1 MAQHSKRPRAIV
13 VVEGDRR
20 NGEFLRTALSNG
32 DFDVVGVSTVE
43 AALREIRMTTNVVAV
58 VDDDLP
64 LVRGLDLVGRL
75 RGERRDLESILI
87 TRDESVVSLTA
98 RLHVERFR
106 ALRKPLHLEDLR
118 ACVTESIQRLGLRER
133 QASNA
138 PPEGASESDEHA
150 ALRRRVEAL
159 ERASHA
165 PPSGDANPEET
176 PVEAA
181 AKGAAEDDALRV
193 LVVDDDPLVRKA
205 VARTLKRHHVV
216 VAENGRAATREI
228 ERAKP
233 DVIISDLMM
242 PEMDG
247 IELAE
252 EIKERWP
259 DLSTRIVFV
268 SGVPSQM
275 ERVRKVAP
283 QQPLLTKPV
292 SSGQLEARIVE
303 VLEAAIRRR

>member
-1 MAQHSKRPRAIV
+1 MAQQSRRARAIV

-20 NGEFLRTALSNG
+20 TGEFLRTALSGG
-32 DFDVVGVSTVE
+32 DFEVVCVSTLE
-43 AALREIRMTTNVVAV
+43 AALREIRATMNVVAV

-75 RGERRDLESILI
+75 RGERPDLESILI
-87 TRDESVVSLTA
+87 TRDENVVSFAA

-106 ALRKPLHLEDLR
+106 ALRKPVELEDLR
-118 ACVTESIQRLGLRER
+118 ASVTESIQKLRLRER
-133 QASNA
+133 HSPSARA
-138 PPEGASESDEHA
+138 EAIRESDEHA

-159 ERASHA
+159 ERASQP
-165 PPSGDANPEET
+165 PPSGDANAEET
-176 PVEAA
+176 PVET
-181 AKGAAEDDALRV
+181 AKKTADDDALRV

-205 VARTLKRHHVV
+205 IARTLKRHRVV
-216 VAENGRAATREI
+216 VAEDGRAATREI
-228 ERAKP
+228 EREKP

-252 EIKERWP
+252 EIQERWP

-292 SSGQLEARIVE
+292 SSRQLEARILE

>member
-1 MAQHSKRPRAIV
+1 MAQQSRRARAIV

-20 NGEFLRTALSNG
+20 TGEFLRTALSHA
-32 DFDVVGVSTVE
+32 DFDVLCVSTLE
-43 AALREIRMTTNVVAV
+43 AALREIRMTANVIAV

-75 RGERRDLESILI
+75 REERRDLESILI

-133 QASNA
+133 QAPSVPA
-138 PPEGASESDEHA
+138 EAVRESDEHM

-159 ERASHA
+159 ERASQA
-165 PPSGDANPEET
+165 PPSGDVNAEEV
-176 PVEAA
+176 PAEAA
-181 AKGAAEDDALRV
+181 KEAEDDDALRV

-205 VARTLKRHHVV
+205 VARSLKRHHVV
-216 VAENGRAATREI
+216 VAENGRAATKEI
-228 ERAKP
+228 ERSKP

-247 IELAE
+247 IALAE

>member
-1 MAQHSKRPRAIV
+1 MAQQSRRARAIV

-20 NGEFLRTALSNG
+20 TGEFLRTALSSG
-32 DFDVVGVSTVE
+32 DFEVVCVSTLE
-43 AALREIRMTTNVVAV
+43 AALREVRMTTHVVAV

-75 RGERRDLESILI
+75 RGERPDLESILI
-87 TRDESVVSLTA
+87 TRDENVVSFA
-98 RLHVERFR
+98 GRLHVERFR
-106 ALRKPLHLEDLR
+106 ALRKPVQLEELR
-118 ACVTESIQRLGLRER
+118 ASVTESIQRLRLRER
-133 QASNA
+133 QSPDARA
-138 PPEGASESDEHA
+138 EAIQESDEHA

-159 ERASHA
+159 ERASQA
-165 PPSGDANPEET
+165 PPSGDANPEAT
-176 PVEAA
+176 PVETS
-181 AKGAAEDDALRV
+181 KETENDDALRV

-205 VARTLKRHHVV
+205 IARTLKRHRVV
-216 VAENGRAATREI
+216 VAEDGRAATREI
-228 ERAKP
+228 
-233 DVIISDLMM
+233 
-242 PEMDG
+242 DG

-259 DLSTRIVFV
+259 DLSSRIVFV

>member
-1 MAQHSKRPRAIV
+1 
-13 VVEGDRR
+13 
-20 NGEFLRTALSNG
+20 
-32 DFDVVGVSTVE
+32 
-43 AALREIRMTTNVVAV
+43 V

-75 RGERRDLESILI
+75 RGERPDLESILL
-87 TRDESVVSLTA
+87 TRDENVVSFAA
-98 RLHVERFR
+98 RLHIERFR
-106 ALRKPLHLEDLR
+106 ALRKPLQLDDLR
-118 ACVTESIQRLGLRER
+118 ASVIESIQRLRLREGQSPAAR
-133 QASNA
+133 AEA
-138 PPEGASESDEHA
+138 IRESDEHA

-159 ERASHA
+159 ERASQA
-165 PPSGDANPEET
+165 PPSGDANPETPAET
-176 PVEAA
+176 TKEVP
-181 AKGAAEDDALRV
+181 GDDALRV

-205 VARTLKRHHVV
+205 VARSLKRHHVV

-228 ERAKP
+228 ERSKP

-292 SSGQLEARIVE
+292 SSRQLEARIVE

>member
-1 MAQHSKRPRAIV
+1 MAQQSRRARAIV

-20 NGEFLRTALSNG
+20 TGEFLRGSLAST
-32 DFDVVGVSTVE
+32 DFDVVCVSTLE
-43 AALREIRMTTNVVAV
+43 SALREIRMTARVVAV

-75 RGERRDLESILI
+75 RGERPDLESILI
-87 TRDESVVSLTA
+87 TRDENVVSFAA

-106 ALRKPLHLEDLR
+106 ALKKPLQLEDLR
-118 ACVTESIQRLGLRER
+118 ACVTQSIQRLRLLE
-133 QASNA
+133 
-138 PPEGASESDEHA
+138 PEAAEARADEIRESDEHA

-159 ERASHA
+159 ERASQA
-165 PPSGDANPEET
+165 PPSGDTNPPESRGART
-176 PVEAA
+176 
-181 AKGAAEDDALRV
+181 KGAKDEQALRV

-205 VARTLKRHHVV
+205 VARSLKHHHVV
-216 VAENGRAATREI
+216 VAENGRAATLEI
-228 ERAKP
+228 EREKP

-292 SSGQLEARIVE
+292 SSGQLEARILE

>member
-1 MAQHSKRPRAIV
+1 
-13 VVEGDRR
+13 
-20 NGEFLRTALSNG
+20 
-32 DFDVVGVSTVE
+32 
-43 AALREIRMTTNVVAV
+43 
-58 VDDDLP
+58 
-64 LVRGLDLVGRL
+64 
-75 RGERRDLESILI
+75 LI
-87 TRDESVVSLTA
+87 TRDENVVSFAA

-106 ALRKPLHLEDLR
+106 ALKKPLQLEDLR
-118 ACVTESIQRLGLRER
+118 ACVTQSIQRLRLLE
-133 QASNA
+133 
-138 PPEGASESDEHA
+138 PEAAEARADEIRESDEHA

-159 ERASHA
+159 ERASQA
-165 PPSGDANPEET
+165 PPSGDTNPPESRGART
-176 PVEAA
+176 
-181 AKGAAEDDALRV
+181 KGAKDEQALRV

-205 VARTLKRHHVV
+205 VARSLKHHHVV
-216 VAENGRAATREI
+216 VAENGRAATLEI
-228 ERAKP
+228 EREKP

-292 SSGQLEARIVE
+292 SSGQLEARILE

>member
-1 MAQHSKRPRAIV
+1 
-13 VVEGDRR
+13 
-20 NGEFLRTALSNG
+20 
-32 DFDVVGVSTVE
+32 
-43 AALREIRMTTNVVAV
+43 
-58 VDDDLP
+58 
-64 LVRGLDLVGRL
+64 VRGLDLLGRL

-87 TRDESVVSLTA
+87 TRDETVVTLTA

-118 ACVTESIQRLGLRER
+118 ACVNESIQRLGLR
-133 QASNA
+133 QAPSVPAEAVKEN
-138 PPEGASESDEHA
+138 DEHA

-159 ERASHA
+159 ERASQA
-165 PPSGDANPEET
+165 PPSGDASPESA
-176 PVEAA
+176 PAAA
-181 AKGAAEDDALRV
+181 AKDAQDDDALRV

-205 VARTLKRHHVV
+205 VARSLKRHHVV
-216 VAENGRAATREI
+216 VAENGRAATKEI
-228 ERAKP
+228 ERSKP

-303 VLEAAIRRR
+303 VLEAAIRRK